1 MRINVPK
8 SGRND
13 LAVSIKLAR
22 SFATN
27 SGPRMKSLPDRLP
40 DPARRRLCA
49 TGALALAFPMLA
61 LPSRA
66 RAAASA
72 RSLALS
78 NTHTGEAITVRYA
91 RGEAYIPDALRALDH
106 FLRDFRT
113 NETHAIEPQLFD
125 QLHDLAAITG
135 TSAPF
140 QVISGYRS
148 EATNRGLRAASRGV
162 ASHSLHL
169 EGRAI
174 DIRLVDVKL
183 DDLRDAAISLKS
195 GGVGYYR
202 DSDFVHI
209 DTGRVRRW

>member
-1 MRINVPK
+1 MLTIPRR
-8 SGRND
+8 GR
-13 LAVSIKLAR
+13 AR
-22 SFATN
+22 SST
-27 SGPRMKSLPDRLP
+27 R
-40 DPARRRLCA
+40 
-49 TGALALAFPMLA
+49 
-61 LPSRA
+61 SR
-66 RAAASA
+66 
-72 RSLALS
+72 ALS
-78 NTHTGEAITVRYA
+78 NKHTGEAITVQYA
-91 RGEAYIPDALRALDH
+91 HGDAYVPDALRALDH

-113 NETHAIEPQLFD
+113 NETHAIEPRLFD

-174 DIRLVDVKL
+174 DIRLGDVKL

-202 DSDFVHI
+202 DSGFVHI